1 MNNPNRLLAAL
12 TIAGAA
18 ILAQQVQNPAEV
30 RAVPPPGIK
39 ISDADRE
46 QLTTSLKTLERT
58 IEKISSSPLV
68 TDVRVLSEA
77 VKNALRYDEFF
88 KPEEVTKAKELLEAA
103 RARAEDLLNGRAN
116 WDTATGLVVRGYVS
130 KIDKSI
136 QPYGLVV
143 PPTYA
148 PRLPHKW
155 RVDAWFHGRN
165 ETLSEVNFLWDR
177 MRNPGEFTPEDTI
190 VLHLY
195 GRHNNANKFAGEVD
209 LFEALE
215 NVRRHYRIDEN
226 RIVVRGFS
234 MGGAACW
241 QFATHFAGDWAAAA
255 PGAGFSE
262 TPEFLHIERDPVKP
276 TWYEEKL
283 WHLYNATD
291 YAANLF
297 NLPVVAYNGE
307 IDPQKQAADMME
319 KAMSAEGLRLERVVG
334 PQTGHRYHP
343 DSKPLINSRIDAIA
357 QRGRDPY
364 PRQIR
369 FTTWTLRYNRMKWI
383 TIDALDKHWER
394 ARLDADVDTTEN
406 SIRIRTENVAAFHV
420 DAGPGAHLVNPAAK
434 ITVVI
439 NGKSL
444 QVPGPMSDGSLS
456 IALER
461 NSAKNTWSVS
471 GDDSSSQTLRK
482 RHGLQ
487 GPIDDAFMD
496 SFIFVKPTGQPMN
509 PGITKWVDAEQT
521 RAIKEWRR
529 HFRGEPQVRN
539 DSEIT
544 VEDITDSNLVLWGDP
559 GSNKILARIVDK
571 LPLTWTTSKLA
582 IGTATN
588 LNPATQVPV
597 LIYPNPL
604 NPKRYVVVN
613 SGFTYREF
621 DYLNNAREV
630 PKLPDWAV
638 IDTTTPPGPRFPGN
652 IVAADFFD
660 EYWKPAVATTAP
672 ARPKRSAARTTD

>member
-1 MNNPNRLLAAL
+1 MNNPNRLMAAL
-12 TIAGAA
+12 TIAAAA
-18 ILAQQVQNPAEV
+18 IFAQQVQNPAEV

-39 ISDADRE
+39 ISDADRQ
-46 QLTTSLKTLERT
+46 QLTTSLKMLERT

-77 VKNALRYDEFF
+77 VKSALRFDEFF

-130 KIDKSI
+130 RIDKSI

-143 PPTYA
+143 PATYA

-155 RVDAWFHGRN
+155 RLDAWFHGRN

-262 TPEFLHIERDPVKP
+262 TPEFLHIDRDPVRP
-276 TWYEEKL
+276 TWYEQKL

-291 YAANLF
+291 YAVNLF

-334 PQTGHRYHP
+334 PQTAHRYHP
-343 DSKPLINSRIDAIA
+343 DSKPIINARIDAIA

-364 PRQIR
+364 PKQIR
-369 FTTWTLRYNRMKWI
+369 FTTW
-383 TIDALDKHWER
+383 
-394 ARLDADVDTTEN
+394 
-406 SIRIRTENVAAFHV
+406 
-420 DAGPGAHLVNPAAK
+420 
-434 ITVVI
+434 
-439 NGKSL
+439 
-444 QVPGPMSDGSLS
+444 
-456 IALER
+456 
-461 NSAKNTWSVS
+461 
-471 GDDSSSQTLRK
+471 
-482 RHGLQ
+482 
-487 GPIDDAFMD
+487 
-496 SFIFVKPTGQPMN
+496 
-509 PGITKWVDAEQT
+509 
-521 RAIKEWRR
+521 
-529 HFRGEPQVRN
+529 
-539 DSEIT
+539 
-544 VEDITDSNLVLWGDP
+544 
-559 GSNKILARIVDK
+559 
-571 LPLTWTTSKLA
+571 
-582 IGTATN
+582 
-588 LNPATQVPV
+588 
-597 LIYPNPL
+597 
-604 NPKRYVVVN
+604 
-613 SGFTYREF
+613 
-621 DYLNNAREV
+621 
-630 PKLPDWAV
+630 
-638 IDTTTPPGPRFPGN
+638 
-652 IVAADFFD
+652 
-660 EYWKPAVATTAP
+660 
-672 ARPKRSAARTTD
+672 